1 MNKATP
7 MVLFQPTVILASR
20 EPWHFCNVVCTR
32 RINWEEYS
40 QNSESL
46 WSRHNSIPGAPT
58 WEDWTSKMHAHQGK
72 DSWGFQP
79 EQIFFQRVYLSCHKN
94 IQKFT
99 ARIHPCTPAVVQQVM
114 AQQDVWTIT
123 PPIPTTHVRLHKT
136 GIDQGTPSESQ
147 QPAWLIHPPPLSS
160 SNLQLVLSAAV
171 RTDLFLWRKTSC
183 LKKELRLLNTIFCG
197 FNQSVSILSFTQTSE
212 HWGSSGHTLLYSLHF
227 RNSCHNRSPW

>member
-1 MNKATP
+1 M
-7 MVLFQPTVILASR
+7 
-20 EPWHFCNVVCTR
+20 
-32 RINWEEYS
+32 Y
-40 QNSESL
+40 
-46 WSRHNSIPGAPT
+46 PGCGSAG
-58 WEDWTSKMHAHQGK
+58 DGSAGDGSAGRMDH
-72 DSWGFQP
+72 
-79 EQIFFQRVYLSCHKN
+79 LL
-94 IQKFT
+94 
-99 ARIHPCTPAVVQQVM
+99 
-114 AQQDVWTIT
+114 T

-212 HWGSSGHTLLYSLHF
+212 H
-227 RNSCHNRSPW
+227 